1 MGFIGYFNNHF
12 RLKFLRGLTERKLE
26 GVLNMPAQ
34 IILFSFLLLIS
45 SASFARG
52 PAVEDFVGIE
62 MVEETSP
69 NLHGAELLYN
79 LEQDVN
85 LIARAE
91 NSPGQTAPGVQSKP
105 WTTSAIFALITL
117 LGLPLLS
124 WSLAMNYFRKK
135 AQTESAANIEILEN
149 YRKQKAELQ
158 DEEEQQRN
166 VS

>member
-1 MGFIGYFNNHF
+1 
-12 RLKFLRGLTERKLE
+12 
-26 GVLNMPAQ
+26 MPAQ
-34 IILFSFLLLIS
+34 LILFSFLLLIS
-45 SASFARG
+45 SPSFARG

-62 MVEETSP
+62 IEETSP

-85 LIARAE
+85 LIAKAE
-91 NSPGQTAPGVQSKP
+91 NSPGQTSPGIQSKP
-105 WTTSAIFALITL
+105 WTTSALFALITL

-124 WSLAMNYFRKK
+124 WSFAMNYFRKK

-149 YRKQKAELQ
+149 YRKQKAENEHQ
-158 DEEEQQRN
+158 EEEEKERN

>member
-1 MGFIGYFNNHF
+1 
-12 RLKFLRGLTERKLE
+12 
-26 GVLNMPAQ
+26 MPAQ

-91 NSPGQTAPGVQSKP
+91 NSPG
-105 WTTSAIFALITL
+105 
-117 LGLPLLS
+117 
-124 WSLAMNYFRKK
+124 
-135 AQTESAANIEILEN
+135 
-149 YRKQKAELQ
+149 
-158 DEEEQQRN
+158 
-166 VS
+166 